1 MMEDKEKEWAEKL
14 EFGVFLA
21 PPLGW
26 CAAQRIKIAMIAG
39 GNHTTIHAVTA
50 LAVTERAL
58 SAPYGGTSPKGRG
71 KRGCLTNSN
80 FPTSPTN
87 RAHYL
92 ERKKLPWKSVL
103 QSLLISPGS

>member
-1 MMEDKEKEWAEKL
+1 MTKGLFSDL
-14 EFGVFLA
+14 LA

-58 SAPYGGTSPKGRG
+58 SAPCGGTSPRGRG
-71 KRGCLTNSN
+71 KGALITPNLTKAR
-80 FPTSPTN
+80 F
-87 RAHYL
+87 
-92 ERKKLPWKSVL
+92 
-103 QSLLISPGS
+103 IS

>member
-1 MMEDKEKEWAEKL
+1 MGAAGFGGSFAPLCGVALKFLIEYQYVLIGFSQQSDTW

-26 CAAQRIKIAMIAG
+26 CAAQRIRISMIAS

-50 LAVTERAL
+50 LAVAERVL

-71 KRGCLTNSN
+71 KRGIPTNSN
-80 FPTSPTN
+80 LS
-87 RAHYL
+87 
-92 ERKKLPWKSVL
+92 S
-103 QSLLISPGS
+103 G